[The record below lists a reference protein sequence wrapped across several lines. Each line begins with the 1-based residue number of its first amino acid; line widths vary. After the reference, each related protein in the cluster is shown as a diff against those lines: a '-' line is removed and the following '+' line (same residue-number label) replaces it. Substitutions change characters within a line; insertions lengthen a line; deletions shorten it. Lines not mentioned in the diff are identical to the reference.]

1 MFPTHSRWLNCTED
15 TLASMCNKVCGR
27 IRKSSYQVEQA
38 TEVEVYTG
46 REIVQGQSVIV
57 RVVADSTVYIL
68 APWVIVVA
76 KGQNVVKE
84 ATTVVV

>member
-1 MFPTHSRWLNCTED
+1 VGGFE
-15 TLASMCNKVCGR
+15 
-27 IRKSSYQVEQA
+27 KSSYQVEQA

>member
-1 MFPTHSRWLNCTED
+1 M
-15 TLASMCNKVCGR
+15 
-27 IRKSSYQVEQA
+27 
-38 TEVEVYTG
+38 EVYTG

-57 RVVADSTVYIL
+57 RVVAEFTVYVL
-68 APWVIVVA
+68 TPWVMVVA